1 MCFSNKLC
9 YFFTKIVSYLIA
21 KLKFLFM
28 TKQEKLIGIHPDSTD
43 PFGKWL
49 KVNDLSDSGTKCH
62 RELTESTAIDDD
74 LIKWIARKIINH
86 HYTQF
91 RIDRL
96 KQKYESLGY
105 AEYAAQHRKLPI
117 EDKVKKGNAT
127 EILLTDYI
135 QTTRGKEFIKVFK
148 LRYNPNVDQAIKG
161 DDTLMVDL
169 FEENGNEKIKIY
181 LGESKFR
188 KTPSK
193 DVVEDITNSLSKDTL
208 PLSYTFLVEEIAKT
222 NEKLAE
228 KLDDYIVQDVKDR
241 GDLIYAGLLLSNTD
255 TSGTVERHLNSDN
268 SNLVFISVGIDNPE
282 RFIESVFERAE
293 ELIANPDLL

>member
-1 MCFSNKLC
+1 
-9 YFFTKIVSYLIA
+9 
-21 KLKFLFM
+21 M
-28 TKQEKLIGIHPDSTD
+28 TKQEELIGEHPDNTH

-49 KVNDLSDSGTKCH
+49 GVNDLPDSATKCH
-62 RELTESTAIDDD
+62 RELTESTAVDYD
-74 LIKWIARKIINH
+74 LIEWMARKIISH

-96 KQKYESLGY
+96 KEKYGSLGFEKY
-105 AEYAAQHRKLPI
+105 AEQHRKLPAA
-117 EDKVKKGNAT
+117 DKVKKGNAT
-127 EILLTDYI
+127 EVLLTDYV
-135 QTTRGKEFIKVFK
+135 QTTQGKEFIKVFK
-148 LRYNPNVDQAIKG
+148 LKYNPNVDQAIKG

-188 KTPSK
+188 QAPSK
-193 DVVEDITNSLSKDTL
+193 AVIEDITNSLSKDTL

-222 NEKLAE
+222 NEPLAR

-255 TSGTVERHLNSDN
+255 TSRTVERHLNSDN
-268 SNLVFISVGIDNPE
+268 SNLVFISVGIDDPE
-282 RFIESVFERAE
+282 GFIESVFERAE

>member
-1 MCFSNKLC
+1 
-9 YFFTKIVSYLIA
+9 
-21 KLKFLFM
+21 M
-28 TKQEKLIGIHPDSTD
+28 TKQIRLIGEHPDNTH

-49 KVNDLSDSGTKCH
+49 AAKDIPDSDTKCH
-62 RELTESTAIDDD
+62 RELTESIEVDDE
-74 LIKWIARKIINH
+74 LIEWMARKIIDH

-96 KQKYESLGY
+96 KEKYGSLGFPQY
-105 AEYAAQHRKLPI
+105 AEQHRKLPI
-117 EDKVKKGNAT
+117 ADKVKKGNAT
-127 EILLTDYI
+127 EVLLTDYL
-135 QTTRGKEFIKVFK
+135 QTTQRKEFIKVFK
-148 LRYNPNVDQAIKG
+148 LKYNPNVDQAIKG

-193 DVVEDITNSLSKDTL
+193 AVIGDITDSLSKDML

-222 NEKLAE
+222 DEPLAR
-228 KLDDYIVQDVKDR
+228 KLDDYIVQDIKDR

-255 TSGTVERHLNSDN
+255 TSEKVETHLSSDN
-268 SNLVFISVGIDNPE
+268 PNLVFISVGIDDPE
-282 RFIESVFERAE
+282 GFIESVFVKAE

>member
-1 MCFSNKLC
+1 MS
-9 YFFTKIVSYLIA
+9 
-21 KLKFLFM
+21 
-28 TKQEKLIGIHPDSTD
+28 KQERLIGKHPNTEH

-49 KVNDLSDSGTKCH
+49 TSNDLPDSDTKCH
-62 RELTESTAIDDD
+62 RELTESIEVDGD
-74 LIKWIARKIINH
+74 LIEWMARKIISH

-96 KQKYESLGY
+96 KEKYGSLGY
-105 AEYAAQHRKLPI
+105 AKYAEQHRKLPI
-117 EDKVKKGNAT
+117 ADKVKKGNAT

-135 QTTRGKEFIKVFK
+135 QTTQKKEFIKVFK
-148 LRYNPNVDQAIKG
+148 LKYNPNVDQAIKG

-188 KTPSK
+188 QTPSK
-193 DVVEDITNSLSKDTL
+193 TVIEDITNSLSKDTL

-222 NEKLAE
+222 NEPLAR

-255 TSGTVERHLNSDN
+255 ASRVVEKHLNSDN
-268 SNLVFISVGIDNPE
+268 SNLVFISVGIDDPE
-282 RFIESVFERAE
+282 GFIESVFEKAE
-293 ELIANPDLL
+293 ELISNPDLL

>member
-1 MCFSNKLC
+1 
-9 YFFTKIVSYLIA
+9 
-21 KLKFLFM
+21 M

-49 KVNDLSDSGTKCH
+49 KVNDLPDSATKCH
-62 RELTESTAIDDD
+62 RELTESIAIDND
-74 LIKWIARKIINH
+74 LIEWMARKIINH
-86 HYTQF
+86 HYTQP
-91 RIDRL
+91 RIDKL
-96 KQKYESLGY
+96 KQKYKSLGY
-105 AEYAAQHRKLPI
+105 AKYAAQHRKLPI
-117 EDKVKKGNAT
+117 VDKVKKGNAT

-135 QTTRGKEFIKVFK
+135 QTARGKEFIKFFK

-161 DDTLMVDL
+161 DDVLMVDL

-188 KTPSK
+188 KAPSK
-193 DVVEDITNSLSKDTL
+193 KVVEDIANSLSKDTL

-222 NEKLAE
+222 DEILAE

-255 TSGTVERHLNSDN
+255 TSRTVERHLNSDN

-282 RFIESVFERAE
+282 RFIESVFERAK